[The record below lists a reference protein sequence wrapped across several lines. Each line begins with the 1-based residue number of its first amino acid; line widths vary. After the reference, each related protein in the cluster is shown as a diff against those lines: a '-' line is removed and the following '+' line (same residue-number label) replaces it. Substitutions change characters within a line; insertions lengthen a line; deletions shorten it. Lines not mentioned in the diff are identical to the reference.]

1 MTSNNNNT
9 NAVKTIYLIRHG
21 VAAHNRSG
29 VNYLDPKFTDSP
41 LIERGRVQARLVGKR
56 LCQMG
61 LIIDGDG
68 DNGDDGY
75 DNDVT
80 MKDQSSNSHQ
90 HTTSN
95 NESSS
100 VASDGGGGPI
110 DLVICSPLAR
120 CMETAALIFPS
131 YFANNNND
139 NAAAAA
145 AAERSDESVDQQRR
159 CRNSNYRNND
169 IMIPKTATTKE
180 AGHHHTNNFNY
191 KVICHGDVREAY
203 GIHYSDKH
211 GPISI
216 LKTRYPNVYY
226 HQSSL
231 SVDND
236 AQWQSNVRESRK
248 DVEQRV
254 RRFFHW
260 LVLYL
265 DQQQRTT
272 SADTNNSIAIVTHG
286 VWMECALLMYCPEVL
301 NFGTM
306 RVHNC
311 DVYVARLVG
320 VTTTT
325 TTTLLGGE
333 DETAEAA
340 DSLSLENNQS
350 GNTLMVR
357 LQDAKKL
364 ISIV

>member
-1 MTSNNNNT
+1 MTPNNNNT
-9 NAVKTIYLIRHG
+9 NVVKTIYLIRHG

-41 LIERGRVQARLVGKR
+41 LVERGRVQARLVGKR

-75 DNDVT
+75 DDDVT

-95 NESSS
+95 NESR
-100 VASDGGGGPI
+100 VASNGGGRPI
-110 DLVICSPLAR
+110 DLVICSPLTR

-139 NAAAAA
+139 NAAAA
-145 AAERSDESVDQQRR
+145 ERSDESDEQQRR
-159 CRNSNYRNND
+159 CRNSNNRNND
-169 IMIPKTATTKE
+169 IIIPKTATTKE

-216 LKTRYPNVYY
+216 LKMRYSNVYY

-236 AQWQSNVRESRK
+236 TQWQSNVRESRK

-301 NFGTM
+301 NFGTK

-325 TTTLLGGE
+325 LLGE
-333 DETAEAA
+333 DEASEAA
-340 DSLSLENNQS
+340 DSLLLENNQS
-350 GNTLMVR
+350 GNQLMVR